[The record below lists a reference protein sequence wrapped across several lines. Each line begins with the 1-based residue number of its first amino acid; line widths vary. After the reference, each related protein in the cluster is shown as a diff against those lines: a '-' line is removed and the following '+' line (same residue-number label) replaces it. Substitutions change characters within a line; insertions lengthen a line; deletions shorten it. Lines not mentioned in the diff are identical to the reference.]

1 MGKNCDRF
9 IQEKISFETRNERK
23 IYASNQNKCQQK
35 LRQQQQSYQLQQQ
48 QLQKHQQQH
57 RPEALKGAADS
68 IKSLTQFSSSLTPPF
83 DDDSW
88 AKK

>member
-48 QLQKHQQQH
+48 QHQ
-57 RPEALKGAADS
+57 PEALKGAADS

>member
-1 MGKNCDRF
+1 MGKICDRF

-35 LRQQQQSYQLQQQ
+35 LRQPQQSYQLQQQ
-48 QLQKHQQQH
+48 LQQKHQQHQ
-57 RPEALKGAADS
+57 PEALKCAADS

>member
-1 MGKNCDRF
+1 MGKICDRF
-9 IQEKISFETRNERK
+9 IQEKISFETRNEQK

-35 LRQQQQSYQLQQQ
+35 LRQQQQSYQLHQQQ
-48 QLQKHQQQH
+48 QQHQQHQ
-57 RPEALKGAADS
+57 PEALKGAADS

>member
-1 MGKNCDRF
+1 MGKICDRF
-9 IQEKISFETRNERK
+9 IQEKISFETRNEQK

-48 QLQKHQQQH
+48 LQQKHQLHQ
-57 RPEALKGAADS
+57 PEALKGAADS